1 MRVKD
6 IFNYSDEELFAKVQ
20 NNLVPN
26 QEVKNYKAL
35 CTLLEIPV
43 LDGRAKKFQ
52 LTSLGR
58 FFEYERIGNKYI
70 ITKILDEP
78 LEKND
83 LRIKG
88 NHSIY
93 VTYIESIL
101 LNYFITKGKVQC
113 SFTRNNLW
121 QELGMINDNYN
132 MFFSGS
138 SMLKKLKVYDYRINQ
153 WQLNNFYQRTRA
165 KFNDILK
172 CALNNLQNRKL
183 IEFRECVWARKTCYS
198 NGRKKYFEVKKSTQK
213 AVVMECEK
221 EALNALNCRSIQ
233 EVIYSKDK
241 NVTWDKYCEIR
252 NTFLYDKLGW
262 DFVYKKFSIVCNQKF
277 LAEGLRENNNELLHY
292 LNAEVIK
299 ATDAQADEILRK
311 NREALKEGT
320 TTFRYP
326 NYYPEVQKKLS
337 KKLLD
342 IDVHTLDC
350 NLDEVTDAE
359 ILYFADMEN
368 LFDVA

>member
-1 MRVKD
+1 M
-6 IFNYSDEELFAKVQ
+6 KVHD
-20 NNLVPN
+20 NLVPT
-26 QEVKNYKAL
+26 QEIKNYKAL

-43 LDGRAKKFQ
+43 LNGRAKRYQ
-52 LTSLGR
+52 LDSLGR
-58 FFEYERIGNKYI
+58 FFEYERVGNKYI
-70 ITKILDEP
+70 ITKIIDEP
-78 LEKND
+78 SQKND
-83 LRIKG
+83 LRVKG

-101 LNYFITKGKVQC
+101 LNYFITKGKAQC

-121 QELGMINDNYN
+121 RELGMINDNYN
-132 MFFSGS
+132 LFFSGS
-138 SMLKKLKVYDYRINQ
+138 SMLKKLQVYDHRINQ
-153 WQLNNFYQRTRA
+153 WQLTNFYNRTRA

-183 IEFRECVWARKTCYS
+183 IEYRECIWARKDSRYGH
-198 NGRKKYFEVKKSTQK
+198 GRKQYFEVKKSTQI
-213 AVVMECEK
+213 AAVMECEK
-221 EALNALNCRSIQ
+221 EALKALNCRSIQ

-241 NVTWDKYCEIR
+241 KVNWEKYCEIR
-252 NTFLYDKLGW
+252 NAFLYDKLGW
-262 DFVYKKFSIVCNQKF
+262 DFVYKKFSIICNQKF
-277 LAEGLRENNNELLHY
+277 LAEGLRENNDELLHY

-326 NYYPEVQKKLS
+326 NYYPDVQKKLS

-342 IDVHTLDC
+342 IDIHTLDC
-350 NLDEVTDAE
+350 DLDNMTDAE
-359 ILYFADMEN
+359 ILYYADMEE